1 MKFISKNKNFDFS
14 FLKKKR
20 RYFDQF
26 INMFIRCNYQYIHI
40 IICIQK
46 SSIVIY
52 LNIASRRQDSR
63 HECSTNCILLICCQ

>member
-46 SSIVIY
+46 YIIIIKKY
-52 LNIASRRQDSR
+52 I
-63 HECSTNCILLICCQ
+63 